1 MNRNRTWNESIY
13 WTRLE
18 CEDWQIYVAAS
29 ERGLCYV
36 GSQQQAFEE
45 LQRWVDQHKPGQV
58 FIRDDEKLLPYVAE
72 LLQYLRGER
81 QRFSVPLDYSGTPFQ
96 MRVWKALCA
105 IPYGYT
111 MTYSDIAEG
120 IEKPAAVRAVGAAIG
135 ANPILITIP
144 CHRVIGKNGT
154 LTGYR
159 GGIEM
164 KRKLLQLEQA
174 DRSL

>member
-1 MNRNRTWNESIY
+1 MNRNHASKESIY
-13 WTRLE
+13 WTQLE
-18 CEDWQIYVAAS
+18 CADWQMYIAAS
-29 ERGLCYV
+29 EAGLCYV

-45 LQRWVDQHKPGQV
+45 LQHWVSKHKPNQA
-58 FIRDDEKLLPYVAE
+58 FIRDDEKLQPYVIE
-72 LLQYLRGER
+72 LLQYLQGER
-81 QRFSVPLDYSGTPFQ
+81 QAFSFPLDYSGTPFQ
-96 MRVWKALCA
+96 MAVWKALCA
-105 IPYGYT
+105 IPYGHT
-111 MTYSDIAEG
+111 RSYSDIAER

-174 DRSL
+174 DRS

>member
-1 MNRNRTWNESIY
+1 MKHNQASKESIY

-18 CEDWQIYVAAS
+18 CEDWQMYIAAS
-29 ERGLCYV
+29 EAGLCYV
-36 GSQQQAFEE
+36 SSQPQSFME
-45 LQRWVDQHKPGQV
+45 LQQWVSQHKPDQAL
-58 FIRDDEKLLPYVAE
+58 IRDDEKLLPYVAE
-72 LLQYLRGER
+72 LLQYLQGER
-81 QRFSVPLDYSGTPFQ
+81 QAFSVPLDYSGTPFQ
-96 MRVWKALCA
+96 MTVWKALCA
-105 IPYGYT
+105 IPYGHT
-111 MTYSDIAEG
+111 MSYSEIAEA
-120 IEKPAAVRAVGAAIG
+120 IKKPAAVRAVGAAIG

-174 DRSL
+174 QRSS